1 MLQIVC
7 EFPWYQLSA
16 KHKKVYL
23 QFIQICQ
30 HTPTIRISI
39 FGDLGM
45 ELLKHLANCA
55 YSYAATMQLIAKKYF

>member
-30 HTPTIRISI
+30 NTPTIRIPI

-45 ELLKHLANCA
+45 ELLKHLVNCA